1 MLGQTRPAQPR
12 AGGEREALRALTAT
26 REGAMNAKRAE
37 LCQLRDL
44 LVTAPEPLRSELRP
58 LKRARLLG
66 RLTAVR
72 PERRKDPELRC
83 AAGEACEGGLA
94 GEAAAVRPGE
104 QQLGCCERTDT
115 GLVEEPCG
123 ASFSVSVSIS
133 RRSSRSSMVSCC
145 TRRATDRIASSVP
158 PPAAKRSVTDSARGG
173 DRQLNR
179 ALHTVILHRRQ
190 HDPAT
195 KAYIAR
201 RISEGKSRRDA
212 VRLLKRYLARN
223 LYRVLNNQ
231 TPLMT

>member
-1 MLGQTRPAQPR
+1 VLGQTRPAQPR

-58 LKRARLLG
+58 PTRARLLG
-66 RLTAVR
+66 RPTAVR

-115 GLVEEPCG
+115 GLVEQL
-123 ASFSVSVSIS
+123 
-133 RRSSRSSMVSCC
+133 RSEFQRQCFDLPPQLAFLDGQLLHAACNRSH
-145 TRRATDRIASSVP
+145 REQRPASSGQTI
-158 PPAAKRSVTDSARGG
+158 RHRLSRGG

-201 RISEGKSRRDA
+201 RISEGKSHRDA

-223 LYRVLNNQ
+223 LYRLLENGS
-231 TPLMT
+231 PLST